1 MVAMNLPSPKICCR
15 ICKLFELC
23 GSSNSNEAN
32 SGRDKLVRLLAKH
45 GLQWRDI
52 TAIIAATE
60 EKRDHP
66 AASQADPAADAP
78 QVNVLDLAL
87 RLIELYI
94 DLSPEQRMPD
104 AALSHLRT
112 FLSQSAQ
119 AEGRR
124 QAREAV
130 MSGKIE
136 WTGRSRNPVKGCSQL
151 TPGSSDAAVQRHTG
165 TLPIDQRHVPARC
178 AGVPSNEREASHA

>member
-1 MVAMNLPSPKICCR
+1 MNTATLATMMRRADPAISRHTGTLVPNQPHVSAPCR
-15 ICKLFELC
+15 HM
-23 GSSNSNEAN
+23 
-32 SGRDKLVRLLAKH
+32 R
-45 GLQWRDI
+45 
-52 TAIIAATE
+52 
-60 EKRDHP
+60 

-119 AEGRR
+119 AQRRR
-124 QAREAV
+124 Q
-130 MSGKIE
+130 
-136 WTGRSRNPVKGCSQL
+136 RS
-151 TPGSSDAAVQRHTG
+151 
-165 TLPIDQRHVPARC
+165 
-178 AGVPSNEREASHA
+178 